1 MTIRQLSVF
10 LENKSGRLAEIT
22 ENLAK
27 AGIDILALSIAD
39 SIDYGVLRLIVDEPE
54 KAVQVLK
61 ENHCAV
67 SLTKV
72 IAFDLPEETGSFAK
86 IARILADNDI
96 CLEYCYALSVRRE
109 AKETFGVMRVE
120 DNEKAIAVLQQNGI
134 PLVSE
139 SRICG
144 R

>member
-22 ENLAK
+22 DILAK
-27 AGIDILALSIAD
+27 ANIDILSLSIAD
-39 SIDYGVLRLIVDEPE
+39 SVDYGVLRLIVDQPE
-54 KAVQVLK
+54 LAVNVLK

-72 IAFDLPEETGSFAK
+72 IAFDLPAATGSFSK
-86 IARILADNDI
+86 IAQILADNQI
-96 CLEYCYALSVRRE
+96 CLEYCYALSIQRE
-109 AKETFGVMRVE
+109 TKETFGVMRVE
-120 DNEKAIAVLQQNGI
+120 ENEKAIAVLQENGV

-139 SRICG
+139 AQIG
-144 R
+144 FQ